1 MGLFSGIRGRHFANG
16 SGGSASMNPGYQRLH
31 RWLESKI
38 GPTDPADPGAK
49 ARMES
54 FYNSVRSRYPSA
66 RGSVTITRSGN
77 DTIVSGN
84 TKPIKGRLRSLGLE
98 WDRATKS
105 WIGRGKTVTE
115 SDIDV
120 PSELAGLKR
129 YIETVPYR
137 SKF

>member
-1 MGLFSGIRGRHFANG
+1 MGLLSGLRGKNYASG
-16 SGGSASMNPGYQRLH
+16 SGGAAMSPSYQRLH

-38 GPTDPADPGAK
+38 GPADPADPGAK
-49 ARMES
+49 ARMEAY
-54 FYNSVRSRYPSA
+54 FNSERARYPST
-66 RGSVTITRSGN
+66 RGSVTITRSGS
-77 DTIVSGN
+77 DTIISGN
-84 TKPIKGRLRSLGLE
+84 TRPIKGRLRSLGLE
-98 WDRATKS
+98 WDRKTKS
-105 WIGRGKTVTE
+105 WIGRNKTVTE